1 MDKHNAL
8 VEYIFKNHNLD
19 FIVDVDNKTV
29 HLKDYDE
36 VNQNLFNEISEL
48 KKHIFTMFINGED
61 VAIKRIKSKL
71 ETSREDLAEADFGL
85 SIDVVNENFEGFIK
99 PEQILEINNLKIY
112 YIDQLLSVIN
122 NFSFETAQVPIAPAS
137 FKSSYT
143 VEELAYFFKLSI
155 EQGIFILDKNQKTKF
170 FDFIA
175 STFHSKDQKQISS
188 NSIRNKSYDPS
199 PAAIERIREDLL
211 QMLQLSHS
219 HKQADKIIWKK

>member
-19 FIVDVDNKTV
+19 FVVDVDNKTV
-29 HLKDYDE
+29 QLKDYDE

-61 VAIKRIKSKL
+61 VAINRIKSKL
-71 ETSREDLAEADFGL
+71 ERSRVDLADVEFGL
-85 SIDVVNENFEGFIK
+85 SIDVVNENFEGIIE

-122 NFSFETAQVPIAPAS
+122 NFSFETAQLPIAPAS
-137 FKSSYT
+137 FKSGYN

-175 STFHSKDQKQISS
+175 SSFQSKDQKQISS

-199 PAAIERIREDLL
+199 PATIETIREDLF
-211 QMLQLSHS
+211 QMLQLSHN
-219 HKQADKIIWKK
+219 HKQSDKIEWKK

>member
-1 MDKHNAL
+1 MDRHNAL
-8 VEYIFKNHNLD
+8 VDYIFKNHNLD

-29 HLKDYDE
+29 QLKDYDE

-61 VAIKRIKSKL
+61 LAINRIKSKL

-85 SIDVVNENFEGFIK
+85 KFDVANENFEGIIE
-99 PEQILEINNLKIY
+99 PEQIVEINNLKIK
-112 YIDQLLSVIN
+112 YIDELLSVIN
-122 NFSFETAQVPIAPAS
+122 NFSFETAQDPSPKAS
-137 FKSSYT
+137 FKSGYS

-175 STFHSKDQKQISS
+175 SSFQSKDQKQISS

-199 PAAIERIREDLL
+199 PATIEAIREDLL
-211 QMLQLSHS
+211 QMLQLTKAHRDS
-219 HKQADKIIWKK
+219 DKIEWKK

>member
-1 MDKHNAL
+1 MDRHNAL

-29 HLKDYDE
+29 QLKDYAE
-36 VNQNLFNEISEL
+36 VNQNLFNEIAEL

-61 VAIKRIKSKL
+61 LAINRIKSKL
-71 ETSREDLAEADFGL
+71 ETSREDLAEAEFGL
-85 SIDVVNENFEGFIK
+85 KFDVVNENFEGIIE
-99 PEQILEINNLKIY
+99 PEQIVEINNLKIK
-112 YIDQLLSVIN
+112 YIDELLSVIN
-122 NFSFETAQVPIAPAS
+122 NFSFETAQDPSPKGS

-175 STFHSKDQKQISS
+175 SSFQSKDKKQISS

-199 PAAIERIREDLL
+199 PATIEKIREDLL
-211 QMLQLSHS
+211 QMLQLTKSHRDS
-219 HKQADKIIWKK
+219 DKIEWKK